1 MPKNS
6 TLVLALSLFCVNDNL
21 TISNKAKPFFF
32 SFSCIF
38 FLTTNGSS
46 VRYHFFD
53 KLSFSDAFTE
63 IIG

>member
-1 MPKNS
+1 M
-6 TLVLALSLFCVNDNL
+6 NDNL
-21 TISNKAKPFFF
+21 TISNKAKPFFLVF
-32 SFSCIF
+32 LVFFF

-53 KLSFSDAFTE
+53 KLSISDAFTE